1 MWDYPNRIVFVI
13 AELIGVSLIVFLVIY
28 VKNNLRNQ
36 SPELIAVNISKL
48 FDAIQNRNKADAYI
62 SFITIA
68 SKFGKRFSFW
78 DLGTYGLDAP
88 YGIFK
93 IFGANV
99 YEVDWTKLKKE
110 FLDILNQYKTFEV
123 NKRIL
128 SIEQIDQ
135 MFKEFN
141 S

>member
-1 MWDYPNRIVFVI
+1 MWDSPNCIVIEITVAIVVYVI
-13 AELIGVSLIVFLVIY
+13 VLLVIY

-36 SPELIAVNISKL
+36 SPELIAANISKL
-48 FDAIQNRNKADAYI
+48 FDAIKNRNKVDAYN

-68 SKFGKRFSFW
+68 TKFGKKFSFW
-78 DLGTYGLDAP
+78 ELGTYGLDAP

-93 IFGANV
+93 IFGCNV

-110 FLDILNQYKTFEV
+110 FLDILNQYKSFEV
-123 NKRIL
+123 NQKIL

-135 MFKEFN
+135 MFEELN